1 MSPPSDGVANP
12 SADRIR
18 ARVGR
23 IMPDVRAE
31 LERLV
36 RIPSVSANG
45 FDPDEVRRSA
55 GAVEELL
62 RARGLQTRVLEVEG
76 AHPAVLGTRPA
87 PDGAPTVLLYA
98 HHDVQPTGP
107 VGLWE
112 TEPFEPV
119 EREGRLYGRGTA
131 DDKAGVVTH
140 TGALRAWDDRPP
152 VGIVV
157 LAEGEE
163 EIGSAHLAQFL
174 DAYADLLRADVV
186 VLADSANWRVGQPA
200 ITTSLRGLVDC
211 IVEVRTLDHA
221 VHSGQYGGPV
231 PDAITALARVLA
243 TLHDERGDVAI
254 PGLVAEDADPRD
266 LTEDEVRAWA
276 GVRPGVE
283 MIGSGTLTG
292 RLWTRPAVSVLG
304 IDAPSIAEATN
315 QLVPSARAKVSLRLA
330 PGQEPG
336 PAAEAL
342 AAHLRANAS
351 WGAEVTVTPGAGAWP
366 CRVIAEGPVFDAVRR
381 AFSEAYGVAPVDQG
395 AGGTIPLVSAFAG
408 RYPDAALLL
417 TGAGDPG
424 SNLHSENE
432 SLHLGDLERSIVA
445 EALFLGYLAGET

>member
-1 MSPPSDGVANP
+1 MTDSLQDSVRSAVARDLP
-12 SADRIR
+12 EVRSELAD
-18 ARVGR
+18 
-23 IMPDVRAE
+23 
-31 LERLV
+31 LV
-36 RIPSVSANG
+36 RIPSVSAPG
-45 FDPDEVRRSA
+45 FDPAHVRRSA
-55 GAVEELL
+55 EAVEALL
-62 RARGLQTRVLEVEG
+62 RARGLETRLLEVEG

-87 PDGAPTVLLYA
+87 PPGAPTALLYA

-107 VGLWE
+107 VDLWD
-112 TEPFEPV
+112 TDPFEPT
-119 EREGRLYGRGTA
+119 EKNGRMFGRGSA

-140 TGALRAWDDRPP
+140 TGALRAWDDAPP

-163 EIGSAHLAQFL
+163 EIGSEHLTEFL
-174 DAYADLLRADVV
+174 DAYADLLRADAVI
-186 VLADSANWRVGQPA
+186 LADSANWRVGQPA

-231 PDAITALARVLA
+231 PDAIIALSRTLA
-243 TLHDERGDVAI
+243 SLHDDAGNVAV
-254 PGLVAEDADPRD
+254 PGLVAEDADPLD
-266 LTEDEVRAWA
+266 LTEEEVRAWA

-283 MIGSGTLTG
+283 MLGTGTLTG
-292 RLWTRPAVSVLG
+292 RLWTRPSVSVLG
-304 IDAPSIAEATN
+304 IDAPSIGDATN
-315 QLVPSARAKVSLRLA
+315 QLVPSARAKVSMRLP
-330 PGQEPG
+330 PGQDPG

-342 AAHLRANAS
+342 RAHLVANAP

-366 CRVIAEGPVFDAVRR
+366 CRVVAKGPAFDAIRR
-381 AFSEAYGVAPVDQG
+381 AFAEAYGVDPVEQG
-395 AGGTIPLVSAFAG
+395 AGGTIPLVSAFAE

-432 SLHLGDLERSIVA
+432 SLDLGDLERSIVA
-445 EALFLGYLAGET
+445 EALFFGYLAGQT